1 MPNDLSYLNLHLSSA
16 LMTAYYGLRIN
27 EKTNVSWANNLGFE
41 AKFSGKSFMYIRKS
55 SSPRIDS

>member
-1 MPNDLSYLNLHLSSA
+1 
-16 LMTAYYGLRIN
+16 MTAYYGLRIN